1 MCRRVGVDDMMVA
14 IMYSVSTLLA
24 SLFLPRMGRYVD
36 TWPVYRMVRLN
47 ALFFGSALILFAY
60 ANTLITLWIS
70 LFFMRLFG
78 QGALTMTA
86 TAHTIKRFK
95 QNRGTAIGLTQLGYP
110 LSELVF
116 PSLYLLIQHR
126 MDHATAFLLFG
137 MAIFFSILAVIVVG
151 IHPPPFIA
159 PTLPSLINNASIRL
173 ANTTTGSIFFCLH
186 RIIVHPPDY
195 HDRRPLFSTHY
206 F

>member
-1 MCRRVGVDDMMVA
+1 MMLSMNCTSHKSVVA

-36 TWPVYRMVRLN
+36 TWPVHRMVRLN

-60 ANTLITLWIS
+60 ANTLLTLWMS

-116 PSLYLLIQHR
+116 PSLYLWLQHC
-126 MDHATAFLLFG
+126 MGHTTAFLLFG
-137 MAIFFSILAVIVVG
+137 MAIFFL
-151 IHPPPFIA
+151 
-159 PTLPSLINNASIRL
+159 
-173 ANTTTGSIFFCLH
+173 
-186 RIIVHPPDY
+186 Y
-195 HDRRPLFSTHY
+195 WPLSW
-206 F
+206 